1 MDLTLRPVA
10 PDDET
15 FLFELYQ
22 HAHSQEL
29 PIEHLDA
36 NQREMIFKMQFLA
49 QQQTYSAQYPGAE
62 DKIILLD
69 GQRVGRVLVER
80 RESEIQGIDLA
91 VLPEFQNKGIGSII
105 VRDLMAEAGAT
116 GRPFRISVVKAN
128 RAGELYKRL
137 GLRITGESGMHFLM
151 EGRPVGEP
159 SDPLSVERMKMLE
172 NLKLNSFSEHLN
184 TKFRVSTGG
193 DDALELELVEAKDLG
208 SSPRQERF
216 TLLFRG
222 PSDAALEQRIYK
234 VDHAQIGSFDL
245 FLVPVSGREGYSQY
259 EAVFNRLIR

>member
-1 MDLTLRPVA
+1 MDMTLRPVT

-22 HAHSQEL
+22 YAHSSEL
-29 PIEHLDA
+29 PIEHLDK
-36 NQREMIFKMQFLA
+36 NQREMIFRMQFLA
-49 QQQTYSAQYPGAE
+49 QQQTYSTQYPAAE

-69 GQRVGRVLVER
+69 GRRVGRVLVER
-80 RESEIQGIDLA
+80 RESDIQGIDLA
-91 VLPEFQNKGIGSII
+91 VLPEFQNKGIGSMI
-105 VRDLMAEAGAT
+105 VQDLMAEAGAT
-116 GRPFRISVVKAN
+116 GRPFRISVVKTN

-137 GLRITGESGMHFLM
+137 GLRITGESGLHYLM
-151 EGRPVGEP
+151 EGSLIGGP
-159 SDPLSVERMKMLE
+159 SSPHSVERMTTLE
-172 NLKLNSFSEHLN
+172 NLQLNSFSEHLN

-193 DDALELELVEAKDLG
+193 DESLELELVEAKDLG

-222 PSDAALEQRIYK
+222 PSAVALEQKMYK
-234 VDHAQIGSFDL
+234 IDHASLGSFDL
-245 FLVPVSGREGYSQY
+245 FLVPVGARQGYREY